1 MSFFLPFGGFLGIVM
16 LLVYVVFIVLVFWL
30 MISVI
35 RYLNSKSRK

>member
-1 MSFFLPFGGFLGIVM
+1 MSFFLPFGGFLSIVM